1 VHPMQNAKPPV
12 NYARAQLLLDLG
24 HSVRYVANDLG
35 CSTQALY
42 YGLKVG
48 KIVRHVPAPAE

>member
-1 VHPMQNAKPPV
+1 MPTASDKVDYTA
-12 NYARAQLLLDLG
+12 AQKLLDLG
-24 HSVRYVANDLG
+24 HEVRYIATALG

-48 KIVRHVPAPAE
+48 KIVRHAPPPAA